1 MLSCFRLGL
10 VLTLAVAAAA
20 CERVPLLAPTES
32 TISVTADTTVLPPG
46 GRTQITASVAEQGG
60 TPVQNGTLVRFSATF
75 GRVEP
80 ADVETRGGIATTTFI
95 AGTASGTAQIRATS
109 GGAGGTT
116 GEGANAV
123 AANIVEIRIGG
134 AAAAA
139 LIMSANPS
147 RVPPGGGTTT
157 IVAAV
162 LDASGNR
169 LPSIPV
175 TFSTDNGS
183 LSSSSAIT
191 DASGEARVTLTTSRE
206 ATVKGTATV
215 GSGGTGGTTG
225 ATGEIKVTVGTAPT
239 LTLTLQSQTVAAGSP
254 VQLTVL
260 PAADARVV
268 VDWGDGSTTDAGNI
282 AGGTAGGRALIH
294 TYQSAGVYTITAT
307 ATAEGATFTSS
318 VTVNINPRAPIN
330 VTVSASAGPHNQ
342 CTPVTFTA
350 TPAPTATEPVSSYR
364 WTIASNASNENET
377 ITTTGNT
384 ITRAFQNPGRKT
396 VSVVVSTP
404 DGREGNGETQIV
416 VQEPATPP
424 GPRCN

>member
-10 VLTLAVAAAA
+10 VLTLAVAAVA

-32 TISVTADTTVLPPG
+32 TIRVSADTTVLPPG
-46 GRTQITASVAEQGG
+46 GRTQITAAVAEQGG

-80 ADVETRGGIATTTFI
+80 ADVETRGGVATTTFI
-95 AGTASGTAQIRATS
+95 AGSASGVAQIRATS
-109 GGAGGTT
+109 GGASGT
-116 GEGANAV
+116 GEGEGATATNV
-123 AANIVEIRIGG
+123 VEIRVGG

-239 LTLTLQSQTVAAGSP
+239 LTLTLQNQTVAAGSP

-294 TYQSAGVYTITAT
+294 TYQSAGVYTIIAT

-318 VTVNINPRAPIN
+318 VTVNVTPRAPIN
-330 VTVSASAGPHNQ
+330 VTVTPSAGPHDQ
-342 CTPVTFTA
+342 CEAVTFTA

-377 ITTTGNT
+377 LTTTGNT

-396 VSVVVSTP
+396 VSVVVTTP
-404 DGREGNGETQIV
+404 DGREGNGQTQIV
-416 VQEPATPP
+416 VQEPTTPP
-424 GPRCN
+424 GPRCS